1 MDIVYEI
8 GGKERIMS
16 SVFYGGTPIEQVNF
30 EEEFDKE
37 IRALADK
44 VGELKAKKYTGEI
57 KDYRYWTIKL
67 ARANKALEVGTVS
80 MD

>member
-1 MDIVYEI
+1 
-8 GGKERIMS
+8 MS

-44 VGELKAKKYTGEI
+44 VEIVKRGKK
-57 KDYRYWTIKL
+57 
-67 ARANKALEVGTVS
+67 
-80 MD
+80 

>member
-1 MDIVYEI
+1 
-8 GGKERIMS
+8 MS

-80 MD
+80 MDQKGTNYD